1 MNNLFR
7 HPYTRVHSVRRDLRV
22 SRPTAAGY
30 LNLLVNEGLV
40 AKRRAGRETYYINRP
55 LVELFQESDDNL
67 IG

>member
-1 MNNLFR
+1 M
-7 HPYTRVHSVRRDLRV
+7 RRDLRV

-55 LVELFQESDDNL
+55 LVELFRESDDNL